1 MAYEKILVINSGSS
15 SLKFQLFDMTT
26 ETMLCKGLVE
36 RIGTEKAHLV
46 FTPTGKAK
54 YEEDVEAP
62 SHSEAIRVVCN
73 ILVDPRFGVLKD
85 FAEVGAIGHRV
96 LHAGEEIKQPMLVNE
111 NVKRIID
118 KYSLFG
124 PLHNPANLAGIVA
137 CEEIFKG
144 TPNVVVLDTQFHQT
158 MPPEAYMY
166 AIPMKFYKEDH
177 LRKYGFHGTSHNYV
191 AHAAAEFL
199 KKPYDELNVVICH
212 LGNGSS
218 ISAVKNGKC
227 FDTTMG
233 VTPLAGLMM
242 GTRSGDVDP
251 FVVMYMARKGYTPD
265 QIDTILNKESG
276 FKAMNGIGSADM
288 RDTIAAADA
297 GNTDAQ
303 NALKMFAH
311 RVALYVGGYYTLIGG
326 ADAVIFTGGIGENS
340 FEARKMIVE
349 RLNALGCFIDEEVN
363 LKTRGTVAVVSTP
376 ESKLP
381 AIVIPTNEE
390 LMIAR
395 ETLRVLTQA

>member
-73 ILVDPRFGVLKD
+73 ILVDSRFGVLKD
-85 FAEVGAIGHRV
+85 FAEVSAIGHRV
-96 LHAGEEIKQPMLVNE
+96 LHAGEEIKQPMRVDE
-111 NVKRIID
+111 KVKEIIR

-177 LRKYGFHGTSHNYV
+177 LRKYGFHGTSHNFV

-326 ADAVIFTGGIGENS
+326 ADAIIFTGGIGENS
-340 FEARKMIVE
+340 FEARKMIVD
-349 RLNALGCFIDEEVN
+349 RLNALGCFINEEVN